1 MQTNHN
7 DAVQNQATAYDVGL
21 RAHFQKV
28 YNVMAIGLVV
38 TAAVA
43 YLATQSAQLMQL
55 IHGTP
60 LRYVVAFAPLGFIF
74 FGFTPNKVRRLSAK
88 SLNMMFYGFSAVF
101 GLSLSYILL
110 AYTGESIARVFFITA
125 GMFAGTS
132 IFGYLTKKDLSSF
145 GGLMIMG
152 AIGLL
157 IAMVVNMFLK
167 SAMLHFVISG
177 IGVIVYTGLIAWDTQ
192 KIKEGFSNGFGREE
206 ASKLATMSA
215 LSLYINFIMLFQ
227 FLLQFLGNR
236 N

>member
-1 MQTNHN
+1 MQTEQNN
-7 DAVQNQATAYDVGL
+7 AAINQATTYDVGL
-21 RAHFQKV
+21 RTHFQKV
-28 YNVMAIGLVV
+28 YNTMAIGLVL
-38 TAAVA
+38 TGAVA
-43 YLATQSAQLMQL
+43 YLVTLSPELMRL

-60 LRYVVAFAPLGFIF
+60 LKFVVAFAPLAFIF
-74 FGFTPNKVRRLSAK
+74 FGFTPNKIRRMSA
-88 SLNMMFYGFSAVF
+88 SALNMTFYAFSAVF

-110 AYTGESIARVFFITA
+110 AYTGESIARVFFITS
-125 GMFAGTS
+125 GMFAATS
-132 IFGYLTKKDLSSF
+132 IYGYLTKKDLSSL

-177 IGVIVYTGLIAWDTQ
+177 VGVVVYTGLIAWDTQ
-192 KIKEGFSNGFGREE
+192 KIKESYSAGYGREE
-206 ASKLATMSA
+206 ASKLATMGA

-227 FLLQFLGNR
+227 FLMQFLGSR

>member
-1 MQTNHN
+1 
-7 DAVQNQATAYDVGL
+7 
-21 RAHFQKV
+21 
-28 YNVMAIGLVV
+28 
-38 TAAVA
+38 
-43 YLATQSAQLMQL
+43 
-55 IHGTP
+55 
-60 LRYVVAFAPLGFIF
+60 
-74 FGFTPNKVRRLSAK
+74 
-88 SLNMMFYGFSAVF
+88 
-101 GLSLSYILL
+101 
-110 AYTGESIARVFFITA
+110 
-125 GMFAGTS
+125 MFAGTS
-132 IFGYLTKKDLSSF
+132 IFGYLTKKDLSGF

-167 SAMLHFVISG
+167 SAMMHFVISG

-192 KIKEGFSNGFGREE
+192 RIKESYNAGFGREE

>member
-1 MQTNHN
+1 MQT
-7 DAVQNQATAYDVGL
+7 QNNNAAMQQATAYDVGL
-21 RAHFQKV
+21 RTHFQKV
-28 YNVMAIGLVV
+28 YNTMAIGLVL
-38 TAAVA
+38 TGAVA
-43 YLATQSAQLMQL
+43 YLSTLSPALMQL

-60 LRYVVAFAPLGFIF
+60 LKWVVAFAPLAFLF
-74 FGFTPNKVRRLSAK
+74 FGFTPNKVRRMSA
-88 SLNMMFYGFSAVF
+88 SALNTTFYVFSAVF

-110 AYTGESIARVFFITA
+110 AYTGESVARVFFITA

-132 IFGYLTKKDLSSF
+132 IFGYLTKRDLS
-145 GGLMIMG
+145 GMGNLMIMG

-157 IAMVVNMFLK
+157 IAMVVNIFLK
-167 SAMLHFVISG
+167 SAMLHFAISG

-192 KIKEGFSNGFGREE
+192 NIKETFRAGYGREE
-206 ASKLATMSA
+206 ASKLATMGA